1 MWGYNKH
8 VQEMQT
14 QYLNKLIY
22 IGVAGFRLSSAK
34 HMWPQD
40 IADIQANLTDLS
52 TDHGFA
58 AGSKPFFYSEVI
70 DRDEEAITVGEYYD
84 LGLVTEF
91 R

>member
-1 MWGYNKH
+1 
-8 VQEMQT
+8 MQID
-14 QYLNKLIY
+14 YLNKLINF
-22 IGVAGFRLSSAK
+22 GVAGFRISSAK

-40 IADIQANLTDLS
+40 IADIQVNLSDLS
-52 TDHGFA
+52 TDHGFD
-58 AGSKPFFYSEVI
+58 AGSRPFFYSEVI